1 MLILRS
7 IEGIEIGCAV
17 RNGRYDFD
25 MPVSLSRETS
35 TGEAGVF
42 KISVVPVVRPDD
54 QAASADFNVFLGW
67 LGYYSDQDSSLQ
79 YSERARQCQH
89 HLDSEILR
97 CSDGDFAY

>member
-1 MLILRS
+1 
-7 IEGIEIGCAV
+7 
-17 RNGRYDFD
+17 

-79 YSERARQCQH
+79 YSERYCDIKMEGAGR
-89 HLDSEILR
+89 ILSMKKPDR
-97 CSDGDFAY
+97 TIVPVD